1 MRRNLSTLLMN
12 LGLVFLAII
21 APGCG
26 EKSIAEKDVRNQD
39 ASAAKAVNLEE
50 TIIGNWQMTAFNII
64 DPNVGEM
71 ALDYA
76 RNIAP
81 TVKYVFK
88 ADGEYEVTS
97 KTILKPK
104 KGIWKKGVEKNQIL
118 VQMGNEPKMLISLDK
133 QEENHLWCR
142 TQTPGLGNITFQLI
156 RIEE

>member
-1 MRRNLSTLLMN
+1 MN

-76 RNIAP
+76 RTLP
-81 TVKYVFK
+81 
-88 ADGEYEVTS
+88 
-97 KTILKPK
+97 
-104 KGIWKKGVEKNQIL
+104 Q
-118 VQMGNEPKMLISLDK
+118 
-133 QEENHLWCR
+133 R
-142 TQTPGLGNITFQLI
+142 
-156 RIEE
+156 

>member
-1 MRRNLSTLLMN
+1 MKRNLSTLLIN
-12 LGLVFLAII
+12 LALVSLTIVAI
-21 APGCG
+21 GCG
-26 EKSIAEKDVRNQD
+26 EKSIAEKDVRNPE
-39 ASAAKAVNLEE
+39 ASKVKAESLEE

-88 ADGEYEVTS
+88 ADGEYEVTT

-104 KGIWKKGVEKNQIL
+104 KGIWKKGVEKNQIF
-118 VQMGNEPKMLISLDK
+118 VQIGNEPKMLISVDK